1 MQEAVA
7 HYHKLAAKQ
16 TKALRHYKKLVV
28 KYMESCG
35 MARRVDSVL
44 KGFLSYVSKL
54 LSSH

>member
-16 TKALRHYKKLVV
+16 TKALRHSKKLVV

-44 KGFLSYVSKL
+44 KGFLFYVSKL